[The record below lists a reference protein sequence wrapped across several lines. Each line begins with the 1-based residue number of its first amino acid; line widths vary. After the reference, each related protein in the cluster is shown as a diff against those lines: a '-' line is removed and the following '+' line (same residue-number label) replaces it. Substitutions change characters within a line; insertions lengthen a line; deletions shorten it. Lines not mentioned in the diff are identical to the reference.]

1 MISAQHMSDQ
11 VSKAYGFKL
20 EIKGLSDPGSTEGG
34 WRSIQGGGLRIHEG
48 RGCTFGPD
56 KFSNTTRGI
65 AEWEPLTLVGA
76 VTGKRK
82 DCITWFK
89 EMVNGDD
96 PFKDI
101 SITLLGTDGGDLYTI
116 NYLECFM
123 MSYTLG
129 ALNADEENEE
139 LRETVEISVGYS
151 DNLLNA

>member
-1 MISAQHMSDQ
+1 
-11 VSKAYGFKL
+11 
-20 EIKGLSDPGSTEGG
+20 
-34 WRSIQGGGLRIHEG
+34 
-48 RGCTFGPD
+48 
-56 KFSNTTRGI
+56 
-65 AEWEPLTLVGA
+65 
-76 VTGKRK
+76 
-82 DCITWFK
+82 
-89 EMVNGDD
+89 MVNGDD